1 MSEKLTDEARQI
13 MDERFGKDSLIAV
26 ATVSSGVPYVRSV
39 NAYYEDGCFYCVTYA
54 LSNKMRHISEN
65 PTVAICGEWFTAHG
79 IGENI
84 GAVSDAMNAPIMQKL
99 RAAFSEWYSNGHIN
113 EDDPNTCILK
123 IKLTD
128 GILMSHGRRF
138 EIDFT

>member
-1 MSEKLTDEARQI
+1 MIEKLTAETRQL

-26 ATVSSGVPYVRSV
+26 ATVSNGIPYVRSV
-39 NAYYEDGCFYCVTYA
+39 NAYYEDGCFYIITYA
-54 LSNKMRHISEN
+54 LSNKMKHIAEN
-65 PTVAICGEWFTAHG
+65 PTAAICGEWFTAHG
-79 IGENI
+79 KGENM
-84 GAVSDAMNAPIMQKL
+84 GAVADERNAPIMEKL
-99 RAAFSEWYSNGHIN
+99 RAAFAEWYSNGHIN
-113 EDDPNTCILK
+113 ENDPNTCILR